1 MSAFVDTNV
10 LLYSISRDP
19 GERRKQEI
27 AVALLQ
33 RDDLALSVQVL
44 QEFYVQATRRSRADA
59 IAHADTRDLII
70 GWTRFPVVDVDQA
83 LMLRAMEIKE
93 AFVLSYWDSAVIAA
107 AERAGCETLLSE
119 DLNHS
124 QKIGRV
130 RIDNPFLE

>member
-1 MSAFVDTNV
+1 VRAFVDTNV

-44 QEFYVQATRRSRADA
+44 QEFYVQATRQSRADA
-59 IAHADTRDLII
+59 ITHADARDLIT

-83 LMLRAMEIKE
+83 LMLRALEIKD

-107 AERAGCETLLSE
+107 AERAGCKTLLSE
-119 DLNHS
+119 DLNHG

>member
-59 IAHADTRDLII
+59 IA
-70 GWTRFPVVDVDQA
+70 
-83 LMLRAMEIKE
+83 
-93 AFVLSYWDSAVIAA
+93 A

>member
-59 IAHADTRDLII
+59 IAHADARDLII